1 MNKVLLI
8 FIFCISFNLNAFAKD
23 IQFAVKVSSGPC
35 GSINSQMKGSGSL
48 FTYKGETYVL
58 TSEHV
63 VYHSTQEKF
72 CHSVSNSFINDQKA
86 TLLFADW
93 GLGIALLKISL
104 PPSSEFL
111 SFPQDFIP
119 SQNPAIK
126 IAGSPYSDKNGI
138 IFTNG
143 QIINEEGTRL
153 PTAMLKY
160 SLEIDGAHGEFGMS
174 GGPIF
179 EETDNKAIF
188 RGILSHQVLV
198 MNPGAPSRASE
209 WDASQKYQNQLL
221 GIKVEDVNKALNRY
235 FQNPAAFKVSFFR
248 TPIGQI
254 NHTNEI
260 VSNGLSFKPKIQV
273 INKSFN
279 VQLRRAG
286 GVDPIGIGGED
297 DDSDGVFISL
307 DMNSFSGK
315 EEFHT
320 EWMFSASQTSVEKIK
335 NLIFANQKVELP
347 FLLFQD
353 QEDSNNGIKLT
364 SKKLRSIDDYFS
376 FLSDNRFSMVIRNL
390 TTSLNQKNK
399 DLGQSNLE
407 LLKTFSLSELQVE
420 NQSYFIA
427 LTTLSIMAAEDN
439 LDMVNCKYLMKLS
452 SREPDVDHF
461 WAELLDYDF
470 NVSTKLLQNVKYFTK
485 QCK

>member
-8 FIFCISFNLNAFAKD
+8 FIFSISFNINAFAND

-35 GSINSQMKGSGSL
+35 GSVNSQMKGSGSL
-48 FTYKGETYVL
+48 FTYRGETYVL

-63 VYHSTQEKF
+63 VYHSAQEKF
-72 CHSVSNSFINDQKA
+72 CHSVSNSFINEQKA

-104 PPSSEFL
+104 PPRAEFL

-119 SQNPAIK
+119 SRNPTVK
-126 IAGSPYSDKNGI
+126 IAGSPYNDKNGI
-138 IFTNG
+138 LFTDG
-143 QIINEEGTRL
+143 QIVNDDGTRL
-153 PTAMLKY
+153 PTAILNS

-179 EETDNKAIF
+179 EETENKAIF
-188 RGILSHQVLV
+188 RGLLSHQVLI
-198 MNPGAPSRASE
+198 MNPGAPTRATE
-209 WDASQKYQNQLL
+209 WNASQKYQNQLL

-235 FQNPAAFKVSFFR
+235 FQNPASFKVSFYR
-248 TPIGQI
+248 TTIGQI
-254 NHTNEI
+254 NHTDEV
-260 VSNGLSFKPKIQV
+260 VSNGLIFKPKTQTL
-273 INKSFN
+273 NKSFN
-279 VQLRRAG
+279 MQLRRAG

-297 DDSDGVFISL
+297 DDNHGTFISL
-307 DMNSFSGK
+307 DVNSFLGK

-320 EWMFSASQTSVEKIK
+320 EWMFPHSKTSIEKIT
-335 NLIFANQKVELP
+335 NLIFTNQKVELP

-364 SKKLRSIDDYFS
+364 SKKIRSIDDYFN
-376 FLSDNRFSMVIRNL
+376 FLSDIRFSMVIRNL
-390 TTSLNQKNK
+390 TTSTNQKNK
-399 DLGQSNLE
+399 DLGLANLE
-407 LLKTFSLSELQVE
+407 ILKSFSLSDLQIE

-427 LTTLSIMAAEDN
+427 LTTLSSMASEDN
-439 LDMVNCKYLMKLS
+439 LDMVNCRYLMKLS
-452 SREPDVDHF
+452 SREPEVDHF
-461 WAELLDYDF
+461 WAELLDLDF
-470 NVSTKLLQNVKYFTK
+470 NSSTKLLQSVKYFSK